1 MKGEKAGEEKRKVI
15 RKRKV
20 GGKRKMMGTIKR
32 KRKVKGRSRRTEILK
47 YMEM

>member
-20 GGKRKMMGTIKR
+20 GGKRKMMGTRKR
-32 KRKVKGRSRRTEILK
+32 KRKVKGRSRRTES
-47 YMEM
+47 